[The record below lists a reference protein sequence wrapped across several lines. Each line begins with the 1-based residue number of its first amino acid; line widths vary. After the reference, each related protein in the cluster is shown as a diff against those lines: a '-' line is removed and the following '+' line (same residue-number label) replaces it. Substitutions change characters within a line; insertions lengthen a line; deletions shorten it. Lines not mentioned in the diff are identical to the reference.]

1 MMENTPSIVSTWELP
16 RRGHDG
22 PDEDGA
28 VDCINLGP
36 ERFREQV
43 SLAGCR
49 VRTLYQPGIWM
60 SSRTHHPD
68 PTHDAHCIN
77 LESGIETRTTR

>member
-1 MMENTPSIVSTWELP
+1 MHKSGAEIVSTWELP

-28 VDCINLGP
+28 VDCINLEP

-49 VRTLYQPGIWM
+49 VRTLYQPG
-60 SSRTHHPD
+60 T
-68 PTHDAHCIN
+68 
-77 LESGIETRTTR
+77 